1 MACDWVLVLLI
12 ILIFTTFA
20 PKFRE
25 EGALKLPLFCYKM
38 GNAVDFIVISR
49 IKVIKE

>member
-1 MACDWVLVLLI
+1 MLCERVVVLLI
-12 ILIFTTFA
+12 LLIFTTFA
-20 PKFRE
+20 PQFRA

-38 GNAVDFIVISR
+38 GNAVDFIAISR